1 LKRGRARQD
10 WPHAPY
16 RYGLTPPDR
25 WGLFIPTPTFRTIK
39 EAIIPNN
46 IADTQDKKQEETT
59 NPAVQNSQEES
70 SPSQSPAPEMTLE
83 EALAELE
90 KPGKNAM
97 RFKPPPRNGGS
108 MRNRRN

>member
-1 LKRGRARQD
+1 M
-10 WPHAPY
+10 
-16 RYGLTPPDR
+16 
-25 WGLFIPTPTFRTIK
+25 
-39 EAIIPNN
+39 
-46 IADTQDKKQEETT
+46 
-59 NPAVQNSQEES
+59 QNSQEES